1 MLGPAG
7 VVRVRARSMKA
18 HERERYTLERCALE
32 AKFLFAAKP
41 PPSSMDEAAASPL
54 PGEAK
59 DPRQMKDR
67 GDIAEATIDEVEDE
81 AQER

>member
-7 VVRVRARSMKA
+7 VVRVRARGMKA
-18 HERERYTLERCALE
+18 HERERYTLDRCALQ

-41 PPSSMDEAAASPL
+41 PPSSMDEAAL
-54 PGEAK
+54 PSSEAAK

-67 GDIAEATIDEVEDE
+67 GDVAEATSDEVEGGE
-81 AQER
+81 LER